1 MNGRGVFKSVKISSN
16 FIWSYTFNAVLFS
29 HIRCPI
35 VLKASCIPVLLIN
48 ICLLPQ
54 ISYQKPTVVSQTT
67 TTQQTSILG
76 VVNLYIGA
84 IGQ

>member
-1 MNGRGVFKSVKISSN
+1 
-16 FIWSYTFNAVLFS
+16 
-29 HIRCPI
+29 
-35 VLKASCIPVLLIN
+35 VLLIN

-76 VVNLYIGA
+76 IVNLYIGA